1 VDLETKQNNRVVVV
15 VTLLLDSFD
24 VFDFDDDPKTQYI
37 TTTPKLATTFFTPFS
52 RNLEFFKPRTNN

>member
-15 VTLLLDSFD
+15 ITLVLDSFD

-37 TTTPKLATTFFTPFS
+37 TTTPK
-52 RNLEFFKPRTNN
+52 N